1 MRIARRAAVGM
12 SGTLEKPL
20 ATLEAG
26 YRAPPMT
33 DGTLPEWL
41 ASFLGLPELPTSGS
55 GFEIDGKRYVLDAGV
70 LRAEIV
76 TSAEQAQTAET
87 FGFKWHQLAT
97 FDGDV
102 ASRRHHTWM
111 LERYGDVAAAGWW
124 EEYGER
130 PVLLDAGCG
139 AAWSSLALFG
149 ERLRAVRFLGVDVS
163 RAVDVALRRCAEQG
177 VAGAFFQ
184 DDLASLPFRL
194 GSVDVIFSE
203 GVLHHTDSPAKT
215 LERLA
220 TLLTPGGRFLFYV
233 YRRKGPIREFT
244 DDYIRA
250 QLQEMSPEEAWK
262 AVEPLTKLGVALGE
276 LGVEVEVPE
285 DVGILEIPAGRYDI
299 QRLFYWHVAKAFHHP
314 DLSFD
319 ELNHINYDWY
329 APANAHRQTPE
340 QVRTWCEVAGLEI
353 EREHVEDAGITVVAR
368 RR

>member
-1 MRIARRAAVGM
+1 
-12 SGTLEKPL
+12 
-20 ATLEAG
+20 
-26 YRAPPMT
+26 MT
-33 DGTLPEWL
+33 DPALPDWL
-41 ASFLGLPELPTSGS
+41 GPFLGLDELPTDGS
-55 GFEIDGKRYVLDAGV
+55 TLEIDGRQYLLDGGV
-70 LRAEIV
+70 LRAETV

-87 FGFKWHQLAT
+87 FGFKWHQLGT

-102 ASRRHHTWM
+102 ASSRHRTWL
-111 LERYGDVAAAGWW
+111 LERYGDVAEADWW
-124 EEYGER
+124 SEYGER

-149 ERLRAVRFLGVDVS
+149 DRLRSVRFVGVDVS
-163 RAVDVALRRCAEQG
+163 RAVDVALRRCAEHE

-184 DDLASLPFRL
+184 DDLAALPFRP

-203 GVLHHTDSPAKT
+203 GVLHHTDSPAET
-215 LERLA
+215 LRRLA
-220 TLLTPGGRFLFYV
+220 PLLTPTGRFLFYV
-233 YRRKGPIREFT
+233 YRRKGPVREFT

-250 QLQEMSPEEAWK
+250 QLQTMSPEEAWQ

-285 DVGILEIPAGRYDI
+285 DVAILEIPAGKYDV

-340 QVRTWCEVAGLEI
+340 QVRAWCRGS
-353 EREHVEDAGITVVAR
+353 RAR
-368 RR
+368 DRA